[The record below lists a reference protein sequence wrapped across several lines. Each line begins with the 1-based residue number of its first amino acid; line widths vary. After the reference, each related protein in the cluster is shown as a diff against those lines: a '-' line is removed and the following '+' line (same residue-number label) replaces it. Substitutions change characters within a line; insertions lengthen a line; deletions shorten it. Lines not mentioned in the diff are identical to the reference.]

1 MHEII
6 SIGKSNFLGSLKQTV
21 NARELHAFLGNK
33 MHFADW
39 IKKRIADYG
48 FVENVDY
55 VRVELAA
62 GLAMA
67 QTGGDFAD
75 ILHAQKN
82 EAQETSTCDFRQQGR
97 IEYALSLDMAKEL
110 SMVER
115 NAKGKQARQYFIDCE
130 KRLSGSLKI
139 DFNDPLQAA
148 KAFIEAETARRD
160 AERKLQIAGGA
171 LTRLGA
177 AKGSQCLRESA
188 KLLKWKQTLFID
200 WLLARK
206 MLFRDAGKQLC
217 VYQEYLG
224 RGWFEYRADEKN
236 GHAFK
241 QVMVTPLGLQKLAQK
256 LEMA

>member
-1 MHEII
+1 MTELFTLVNRPVA
-6 SIGKSNFLGSLKQTV
+6 GQAQQTV
-21 NARELHAFLGNK
+21 NARELHAFLESKQEFSN
-33 MHFADW
+33 W
-39 IKKRIADYG
+39 IKNRIEDYG
-48 FVENVDY
+48 FLDGVDF
-55 VRVELAA
+55 LTN
-62 GLAMA
+62 LSK
-67 QTGGDFAD
+67 T
-75 ILHAQKN
+75 
-82 EAQETSTCDFRQQGR
+82 QGR
-97 IEYALSLDMAKEL
+97 PRIDYFLSLDMAKEL

-115 NAKGKQARQYFIDCE
+115 NAQGKQARQYFIDCE
-130 KRLSGSLKI
+130 KRLSGSLKV

-160 AERKLQIAGGA
+160 AERKLLIAGGA

-188 KLLKWKQTLFID
+188 KLLKWKQTPFID

-206 MLFRDAGKQLC
+206 MLFRDAGRQLC

-224 RGWFEYRADEKN
+224 RGWFEYRTDEKN

-256 LEMA
+256 LEIKEAV

>member
-1 MHEII
+1 MTELFTLVNRPVA
-6 SIGKSNFLGSLKQTV
+6 GQAQQTV
-21 NARELHAFLGNK
+21 NARELHAFLENK
-33 MHFADW
+33 QEFSNW
-39 IKKRIADYG
+39 IKNRIEDYG
-48 FVENVDY
+48 FLDGVDF
-55 VRVELAA
+55 LTN
-62 GLAMA
+62 LSK
-67 QTGGDFAD
+67 T
-75 ILHAQKN
+75 
-82 EAQETSTCDFRQQGR
+82 QGR
-97 IEYALSLDMAKEL
+97 PRIDYFLSLDMAKEL

-130 KRLSGSLKI
+130 KRLSGSLKV

-188 KLLKWKQTLFID
+188 KLLKWQQTPFID
-200 WLLARK
+200 WLLVKK

-224 RGWFEYRADEKN
+224 RGWFEYRTDEKN

-256 LEMA
+256 LEIKEAV

>member
-1 MHEII
+1 MTQII
-6 SIGKSNFLGSLKQTV
+6 PIGKSDFAGCPKQTV
-21 NARELHAFLGNK
+21 NARELHAFLENRD
-33 MHFADW
+33 HFSTW
-39 IKKRIADYG
+39 IKDRISQYG
-48 FVENVDY
+48 FVENQDFVIASGNSEAIRGGHNRLDY
-55 VRVELAA
+55 
-62 GLAMA
+62 
-67 QTGGDFAD
+67 F
-75 ILHAQKN
+75 
-82 EAQETSTCDFRQQGR
+82 
-97 IEYALSLDMAKEL
+97 LSLDMAKEL

-188 KLLKWKQTLFID
+188 KLLKWKQTPFID

-224 RGWFEYRADEKN
+224 RGWFEYRTDEKN

-256 LEMA
+256 LEIKEAV

>member
-1 MHEII
+1 MTELFVLVNRPVA
-6 SIGKSNFLGSLKQTV
+6 GQAQQTV
-21 NARELHAFLGNK
+21 NARELHAFLESKQEFSN
-33 MHFADW
+33 W
-39 IKKRIADYG
+39 IKNRIEDYG
-48 FVENVDY
+48 FLDGVDF
-55 VRVELAA
+55 LTN
-62 GLAMA
+62 LSK
-67 QTGGDFAD
+67 T
-75 ILHAQKN
+75 
-82 EAQETSTCDFRQQGR
+82 QGR
-97 IEYALSLDMAKEL
+97 PRIDYFLSLDMAKEL

-115 NAKGKQARQYFIDCE
+115 NAQGKQARQYFIDCE
-130 KRLSGSLKI
+130 KRLSGSLKV

-188 KLLKWKQTLFID
+188 KLLKWQQTPFID
-200 WLLARK
+200 WLLVKK

-224 RGWFEYRADEKN
+224 RGWFEYRTDEKN

-256 LEMA
+256 LEVVA

>member
-1 MHEII
+1 MSELFTLVNRPVA
-6 SIGKSNFLGSLKQTV
+6 GQAQQTV
-21 NARELHAFLGNK
+21 NARELHAFLENRD
-33 MHFADW
+33 HFATW
-39 IKKRIADYG
+39 IKDRIEQYG
-48 FVENVDY
+48 FVENQDFVSFS
-55 VRVELAA
+55 EIPEN
-62 GLAMA
+62 
-67 QTGGDFAD
+67 GG
-75 ILHAQKN
+75 
-82 EAQETSTCDFRQQGR
+82 RR
-97 IEYALSLDMAKEL
+97 IEYALSLDMALEL

-115 NAKGKQARQYFIDCE
+115 NAQGKQARQYFIDCE
-130 KRLSGSLKI
+130 KRLSGSLKV

-188 KLLKWKQTLFID
+188 KLLKWQQTPFID
-200 WLLARK
+200 WLLVKK

-224 RGWFEYRADEKN
+224 RGWFEYRTDEKN

-256 LEMA
+256 LEIKEAV

>member
-1 MHEII
+1 MTELFTLVNRPVA
-6 SIGKSNFLGSLKQTV
+6 GQAQQTV
-21 NARELHAFLGNK
+21 NARELHAFLENRD
-33 MHFADW
+33 HFSTW
-39 IKKRIADYG
+39 IKDRISQYG
-48 FVENVDY
+48 FVENQDFVIASGNSEAIRGGHNRLDY
-55 VRVELAA
+55 
-62 GLAMA
+62 
-67 QTGGDFAD
+67 F
-75 ILHAQKN
+75 
-82 EAQETSTCDFRQQGR
+82 
-97 IEYALSLDMAKEL
+97 LSLDMAKEL

-115 NAKGKQARQYFIDCE
+115 NAKGKQARQYFIECE

-188 KLLKWKQTLFID
+188 KLLKWKQTPFID

>member
-1 MHEII
+1 MTELFVLVNRPVA
-6 SIGKSNFLGSLKQTV
+6 GQAQQTV
-21 NARELHAFLGNK
+21 NARELHAFLESKQEFSN
-33 MHFADW
+33 W
-39 IKKRIADYG
+39 IKNRIEDYG
-48 FVENVDY
+48 FLDGVDF
-55 VRVELAA
+55 LTN
-62 GLAMA
+62 LSK
-67 QTGGDFAD
+67 T
-75 ILHAQKN
+75 
-82 EAQETSTCDFRQQGR
+82 QGR
-97 IEYALSLDMAKEL
+97 PRIDYFLSLDMAKEL

-115 NAKGKQARQYFIDCE
+115 NAQGKQARQYFIDCE

-188 KLLKWKQTLFID
+188 KLLKWQQTPFID
-200 WLLARK
+200 WLLVKK

-224 RGWFEYRADEKN
+224 RGWFEYRTDEKN

-256 LEMA
+256 LEVVA

>member
-1 MHEII
+1 MTELFTLVNRPVA
-6 SIGKSNFLGSLKQTV
+6 GQAQQTV
-21 NARELHAFLGNK
+21 NARELHAFLENRD
-33 MHFADW
+33 HFSTW
-39 IKKRIADYG
+39 IKDRISQYG
-48 FVENVDY
+48 FVENQDFVSFS
-55 VRVELAA
+55 EIPEN
-62 GLAMA
+62 
-67 QTGGDFAD
+67 GG
-75 ILHAQKN
+75 
-82 EAQETSTCDFRQQGR
+82 RR

-130 KRLSGSLKI
+130 KRLSGSLKV

-188 KLLKWKQTLFID
+188 KLLKWQQTPFID
-200 WLLARK
+200 WLLVKK

-256 LEMA
+256 LEIKEAV

>member
-1 MHEII
+1 MTELFTLVNRPVA
-6 SIGKSNFLGSLKQTV
+6 GQAQQTV
-21 NARELHAFLGNK
+21 NARELHAFLESKQEFSN
-33 MHFADW
+33 W
-39 IKKRIADYG
+39 IKNRIEDYG
-48 FVENVDY
+48 FLDGVDF
-55 VRVELAA
+55 LTN
-62 GLAMA
+62 LSK
-67 QTGGDFAD
+67 T
-75 ILHAQKN
+75 
-82 EAQETSTCDFRQQGR
+82 QGR
-97 IEYALSLDMAKEL
+97 PRIDYFLSLDMAKEL

-130 KRLSGSLKI
+130 KRLSGSLKV

-188 KLLKWKQTLFID
+188 KLLKWQPTPFID
-200 WLLARK
+200 WLLVKK
-206 MLFRDAGKQLC
+206 MLFRDAGKRLC

-224 RGWFEYRADEKN
+224 RGWFEYRTDEKN

-256 LEMA
+256 LEIKEAV

>member
-1 MHEII
+1 MTELFVLVNRPVA
-6 SIGKSNFLGSLKQTV
+6 GQAQQTV
-21 NARELHAFLGNK
+21 NARELHAFLESKQEFSN
-33 MHFADW
+33 W
-39 IKKRIADYG
+39 IKNRIEDYG
-48 FVENVDY
+48 FLDGVDF
-55 VRVELAA
+55 LTN
-62 GLAMA
+62 LSK
-67 QTGGDFAD
+67 T
-75 ILHAQKN
+75 
-82 EAQETSTCDFRQQGR
+82 QGR
-97 IEYALSLDMAKEL
+97 PRIDYFLSLDMAKEL

-115 NAKGKQARQYFIDCE
+115 NEKGKRARQYFIDCE

-188 KLLKWKQTLFID
+188 KLLKWQQTPFID
-200 WLLARK
+200 WLLVKK

-224 RGWFEYRADEKN
+224 RGWFEYRTDEKN

-256 LEMA
+256 LEVVA

>member
-1 MHEII
+1 MTELFVLVNRPVA
-6 SIGKSNFLGSLKQTV
+6 GQAQQTV
-21 NARELHAFLGNK
+21 NARELHAFLESKQEFSN
-33 MHFADW
+33 W
-39 IKKRIADYG
+39 IKNRIEDYG
-48 FVENVDY
+48 FLDGVDF
-55 VRVELAA
+55 LTN
-62 GLAMA
+62 LSK
-67 QTGGDFAD
+67 T
-75 ILHAQKN
+75 
-82 EAQETSTCDFRQQGR
+82 QGR
-97 IEYALSLDMAKEL
+97 PRIDYFLSLDMAKEL

-115 NAKGKQARQYFIDCE
+115 NAQGKQARQYFIDCE
-130 KRLSGSLKI
+130 KRLSGSLKV

-188 KLLKWKQTLFID
+188 KLLKWQQTAFID
-200 WLLARK
+200 WLLVKK

-256 LEMA
+256 LEIKEAV

>member
-1 MHEII
+1 MTELFVLVNRPVA
-6 SIGKSNFLGSLKQTV
+6 GQAQQTV
-21 NARELHAFLGNK
+21 NARELHAFLESKQEFSN
-33 MHFADW
+33 W
-39 IKKRIADYG
+39 IKNRIEDYG
-48 FVENVDY
+48 FLDGVDF
-55 VRVELAA
+55 LTN
-62 GLAMA
+62 LSK
-67 QTGGDFAD
+67 T
-75 ILHAQKN
+75 
-82 EAQETSTCDFRQQGR
+82 QGR
-97 IEYALSLDMAKEL
+97 PRIDYFLSLDMAKEL

-115 NAKGKQARQYFIDCE
+115 NAQGKQARQYFIDCE

-188 KLLKWKQTLFID
+188 KLLKWQQTAFID
-200 WLLARK
+200 WLLVKK

-224 RGWFEYRADEKN
+224 RGWFEYRTDEKN

-256 LEMA
+256 LEIKEAV

>member
-1 MHEII
+1 MTELFVLVNRPVA
-6 SIGKSNFLGSLKQTV
+6 GQAQQTV
-21 NARELHAFLGNK
+21 NARELHAFLESKQEFSN
-33 MHFADW
+33 W
-39 IKKRIADYG
+39 IKNRIEDYG
-48 FVENVDY
+48 FLDGVDF
-55 VRVELAA
+55 LPN
-62 GLAMA
+62 LSK
-67 QTGGDFAD
+67 T
-75 ILHAQKN
+75 
-82 EAQETSTCDFRQQGR
+82 QGR
-97 IEYALSLDMAKEL
+97 PRIDYFLSLDMAKEL

-130 KRLSGSLKI
+130 KRLSGSLKV

-188 KLLKWKQTLFID
+188 KLLKWQQTPFID
-200 WLLARK
+200 WLLVKK
-206 MLFRDAGKQLC
+206 MLFRDAGKRLC

-224 RGWFEYRADEKN
+224 RGWFEYRTDEKN

-256 LEMA
+256 LEIKEAV

>member
-1 MHEII
+1 MSELFVLVNRPVA
-6 SIGKSNFLGSLKQTV
+6 GQAQQTV
-21 NARELHAFLGNK
+21 NARELHAFLENRD
-33 MHFADW
+33 HFSTW
-39 IKKRIADYG
+39 IKDRISQYG
-48 FVENVDY
+48 FVENQDFVIASGNSEAIRGGHNRLDY
-55 VRVELAA
+55 
-62 GLAMA
+62 
-67 QTGGDFAD
+67 F
-75 ILHAQKN
+75 
-82 EAQETSTCDFRQQGR
+82 
-97 IEYALSLDMAKEL
+97 LSLDMAKEL

-130 KRLSGSLKI
+130 KRLSGSLKV

-160 AERKLQIAGGA
+160 AERKLLIAGGA

-188 KLLKWKQTLFID
+188 KLLKWKQTPFID

-206 MLFRDAGKQLC
+206 MLFRDAGRQLC

-224 RGWFEYRADEKN
+224 RGWFEYRTDEKN

-256 LEMA
+256 LEIKEAV

>member
-1 MHEII
+1 VFVPANRPVA
-6 SIGKSNFLGSLKQTV
+6 GQAQQTV
-21 NARELHAFLGNK
+21 NARELHAFLEVQTRFN
-33 MHFADW
+33 DW
-39 IKKRIADYG
+39 IKNRVDEYG
-48 FVENVDY
+48 FIENQDFITFTENLVN
-55 VRVELAA
+55 
-62 GLAMA
+62 
-67 QTGGDFAD
+67 GG
-75 ILHAQKN
+75 
-82 EAQETSTCDFRQQGR
+82 RR

-130 KRLSGSLKI
+130 KRLSGSMKI
-139 DFNDPLQAA
+139 DFNDPLRAA

-160 AERKLQIAGGA
+160 AERKLLIAGGA

-188 KLLKWKQTLFID
+188 KLLKWKQTPFID
-200 WLLARK
+200 WLLARE
-206 MLFRDAGKQLC
+206 MLFRDAGRQLC

-224 RGWFEYRADEKN
+224 RGWFEYRTDEKN

-256 LEMA
+256 LEVVA

>member
-1 MHEII
+1 MTELFVLVNRPVA
-6 SIGKSNFLGSLKQTV
+6 GQAQQTV
-21 NARELHAFLGNK
+21 NARELHAFLEVQTRFN
-33 MHFADW
+33 DW
-39 IKKRIADYG
+39 IKNRVDEYG
-48 FVENVDY
+48 FIENQDFITFTENLVN
-55 VRVELAA
+55 
-62 GLAMA
+62 
-67 QTGGDFAD
+67 GG
-75 ILHAQKN
+75 
-82 EAQETSTCDFRQQGR
+82 RR

-130 KRLSGSLKI
+130 KRLSGSMKI

-160 AERKLQIAGGA
+160 AERKLLIAGGA

-188 KLLKWKQTLFID
+188 KLLKWQQTPFID
-200 WLLARK
+200 WLLVKK

-224 RGWFEYRADEKN
+224 RGWFEYRTDEKN

-256 LEMA
+256 LEVVA

>member
-1 MHEII
+1 MTELFVLVNRPVA
-6 SIGKSNFLGSLKQTV
+6 GQAQQTV
-21 NARELHAFLGNK
+21 NARELHAFLESKQEFSN
-33 MHFADW
+33 W
-39 IKKRIADYG
+39 IKNRIEDYG
-48 FVENVDY
+48 FLDGVDF
-55 VRVELAA
+55 LTN
-62 GLAMA
+62 LSK
-67 QTGGDFAD
+67 T
-75 ILHAQKN
+75 
-82 EAQETSTCDFRQQGR
+82 QGR
-97 IEYALSLDMAKEL
+97 PRIDYFLSLDMAKEL

-130 KRLSGSLKI
+130 KRLSGSLKV

-188 KLLKWKQTLFID
+188 KLLKWQQTPFID
-200 WLLARK
+200 WLLVKK

-224 RGWFEYRADEKN
+224 RGWFEYRTDEKN

-256 LEMA
+256 LEVVA

>member
-1 MHEII
+1 MTELFVLVNRPVA
-6 SIGKSNFLGSLKQTV
+6 GQAQQTV
-21 NARELHAFLGNK
+21 NARELHAFLEVQTRFN
-33 MHFADW
+33 DW
-39 IKKRIADYG
+39 IKNRVDEYG
-48 FVENVDY
+48 FIENQDFITFTENLVN
-55 VRVELAA
+55 
-62 GLAMA
+62 
-67 QTGGDFAD
+67 GG
-75 ILHAQKN
+75 
-82 EAQETSTCDFRQQGR
+82 RR

-130 KRLSGSLKI
+130 KRLSGSMKI

-160 AERKLQIAGGA
+160 AERKLLIAGGA

-188 KLLKWKQTLFID
+188 KLLKWQQTPFID

-206 MLFRDAGKQLC
+206 MLFRDAGRQLC

-224 RGWFEYRADEKN
+224 RGWFEYRTDEKN

-256 LEMA
+256 LEIKEAV

>member
-1 MHEII
+1 MTELFVLVNRPVA
-6 SIGKSNFLGSLKQTV
+6 GQAQQTV
-21 NARELHAFLGNK
+21 NARELHAFLEVQTRFN
-33 MHFADW
+33 DW
-39 IKKRIADYG
+39 IKNRVDEYG
-48 FVENVDY
+48 FIENQDFITFTENLVN
-55 VRVELAA
+55 
-62 GLAMA
+62 
-67 QTGGDFAD
+67 GG
-75 ILHAQKN
+75 
-82 EAQETSTCDFRQQGR
+82 RR

-130 KRLSGSLKI
+130 KRLSGSMKI

-188 KLLKWKQTLFID
+188 KLLKWQQTPFID
-200 WLLARK
+200 WLLVKK

-224 RGWFEYRADEKN
+224 RGWFEYRTDEKN

-256 LEMA
+256 LEVVA

>member
-1 MHEII
+1 MSELFVLVNRPVA
-6 SIGKSNFLGSLKQTV
+6 GQAQQTV
-21 NARELHAFLGNK
+21 NARELHTFLENRD
-33 MHFADW
+33 HFSTW
-39 IKKRIADYG
+39 IKDRISQYG
-48 FVENVDY
+48 FVENQDFVSFS
-55 VRVELAA
+55 EIPEN
-62 GLAMA
+62 
-67 QTGGDFAD
+67 GG
-75 ILHAQKN
+75 
-82 EAQETSTCDFRQQGR
+82 RR

-130 KRLSGSLKI
+130 KRLSGCLKV

-188 KLLKWKQTLFID
+188 KLLKWQQTAFID
-200 WLLARK
+200 WLLVKK

-224 RGWFEYRADEKN
+224 RGWFEYRTDEKN

-256 LEMA
+256 LEIKEAV

>member
-1 MHEII
+1 MTELFTLVNRPVA
-6 SIGKSNFLGSLKQTV
+6 GQAQQTV
-21 NARELHAFLGNK
+21 NARELHAFLESKQEFSN
-33 MHFADW
+33 W
-39 IKKRIADYG
+39 IKNRIEDYG
-48 FVENVDY
+48 FLDGVDF
-55 VRVELAA
+55 LTN
-62 GLAMA
+62 LSK
-67 QTGGDFAD
+67 T
-75 ILHAQKN
+75 
-82 EAQETSTCDFRQQGR
+82 QGR
-97 IEYALSLDMAKEL
+97 PRIDYFLSLDMAKEL

-115 NAKGKQARQYFIDCE
+115 NAQGKQARQYFIDCE
-130 KRLSGSLKI
+130 KRLSGSLKV

-148 KAFIEAETARRD
+148 KAFIEVETARRD

-188 KLLKWKQTLFID
+188 KLLKWQQTPFID
-200 WLLARK
+200 WLLVKK

-224 RGWFEYRADEKN
+224 RGWFEYRTDEKN

-256 LEMA
+256 LEIKEAV

>member
-1 MHEII
+1 MTELFVLVNRPVA
-6 SIGKSNFLGSLKQTV
+6 GQAQQTV
-21 NARELHAFLGNK
+21 NARELHAFLESKQEFSN
-33 MHFADW
+33 W
-39 IKKRIADYG
+39 IKNRIEDYG
-48 FVENVDY
+48 FLDGVDF
-55 VRVELAA
+55 LTN
-62 GLAMA
+62 LSK
-67 QTGGDFAD
+67 T
-75 ILHAQKN
+75 
-82 EAQETSTCDFRQQGR
+82 QGR
-97 IEYALSLDMAKEL
+97 PRIDYFLSLDMAKEL

-115 NAKGKQARQYFIDCE
+115 NAQGKQARQYFIDCE
-130 KRLSGSLKI
+130 KRLSGSLKV

-188 KLLKWKQTLFID
+188 KLLKWKQTPFID

-206 MLFRDAGKQLC
+206 MLFRDAGRQLC

-224 RGWFEYRADEKN
+224 RGWFEYRTDEKN

-256 LEMA
+256 LEVVA

>member
-1 MHEII
+1 MTELLTYLINGDLI
-6 SIGKSNFLGSLKQTV
+6 MTELFVLVNRPVAGQAQQTV
-21 NARELHAFLGNK
+21 NARELHAFLESKQEFSN
-33 MHFADW
+33 W
-39 IKKRIADYG
+39 IKNRIEDYG
-48 FVENVDY
+48 FLDGVDF
-55 VRVELAA
+55 LTN
-62 GLAMA
+62 LSK
-67 QTGGDFAD
+67 T
-75 ILHAQKN
+75 
-82 EAQETSTCDFRQQGR
+82 QGR
-97 IEYALSLDMAKEL
+97 PRIDYFLSLDMAKEL

-130 KRLSGSLKI
+130 KRLSGSLKV

-188 KLLKWKQTLFID
+188 KLLKWQQTPFID
-200 WLLARK
+200 WLLVKK

-224 RGWFEYRADEKN
+224 RGWFEYRTDEKN

-256 LEMA
+256 LEVVA

>member
-1 MHEII
+1 MTELFVLVNRPVA
-6 SIGKSNFLGSLKQTV
+6 GQAQQTV
-21 NARELHAFLGNK
+21 NARELHAFLEVQTRFN
-33 MHFADW
+33 DW
-39 IKKRIADYG
+39 IKNRVDEYG
-48 FVENVDY
+48 FIENQDFITFTENLVN
-55 VRVELAA
+55 
-62 GLAMA
+62 
-67 QTGGDFAD
+67 GG
-75 ILHAQKN
+75 
-82 EAQETSTCDFRQQGR
+82 RR

-130 KRLSGSLKI
+130 KRLSGSMKI

-160 AERKLQIAGGA
+160 AERKLLIAGGA

-177 AKGSQCLRESA
+177 AKGSQCVRESA
-188 KLLKWKQTLFID
+188 KLLKWKQTPFIG

-206 MLFRDAGKQLC
+206 MLFRDAGRQLC

-224 RGWFEYRADEKN
+224 RGWFEYRTDEKN

-256 LEMA
+256 LEVVA

>member
-1 MHEII
+1 MTELFVLVNRPVA
-6 SIGKSNFLGSLKQTV
+6 GQAQQTV
-21 NARELHAFLGNK
+21 NARELHAFLEVQTRFN
-33 MHFADW
+33 DW
-39 IKKRIADYG
+39 IKNRVDEYG
-48 FVENVDY
+48 FIENQDFITFTENLVN
-55 VRVELAA
+55 
-62 GLAMA
+62 
-67 QTGGDFAD
+67 GG
-75 ILHAQKN
+75 
-82 EAQETSTCDFRQQGR
+82 RR

-115 NAKGKQARQYFIDCE
+115 NAKGKQVRQYFIDCE
-130 KRLSGSLKI
+130 KRLSGSMKI

-160 AERKLQIAGGA
+160 AERKLLIAGGA

-188 KLLKWKQTLFID
+188 KLLKWKQTPFID

-206 MLFRDAGKQLC
+206 MLFRDAGRQLC

-224 RGWFEYRADEKN
+224 RGWFEYRTDEKN

-256 LEMA
+256 LEIKEAV

>member
-1 MHEII
+1 MTELFTLVNRPVA
-6 SIGKSNFLGSLKQTV
+6 GQAQQTV
-21 NARELHAFLGNK
+21 NARELHAFLEVQTRFN
-33 MHFADW
+33 DW
-39 IKKRIADYG
+39 IKNRVDEYG
-48 FVENVDY
+48 FIENQDFIAFTENLVN
-55 VRVELAA
+55 
-62 GLAMA
+62 
-67 QTGGDFAD
+67 GG
-75 ILHAQKN
+75 
-82 EAQETSTCDFRQQGR
+82 RR

-115 NAKGKQARQYFIDCE
+115 NAQGKQARQYFIDCE
-130 KRLSGSLKI
+130 KRLSGCLKV

-188 KLLKWKQTLFID
+188 KLLKWKQTPFID
-200 WLLARK
+200 WLLVKK

-224 RGWFEYRADEKN
+224 RGWFEYRTDEKN

-256 LEMA
+256 LEIKEAV

>member
-1 MHEII
+1 MTELFTLVNRPVA
-6 SIGKSNFLGSLKQTV
+6 GQAQQTV
-21 NARELHAFLGNK
+21 NARELHAFLESKQEFSN
-33 MHFADW
+33 W
-39 IKKRIADYG
+39 IKNRIEDYG
-48 FVENVDY
+48 FLDGVDF
-55 VRVELAA
+55 LTN
-62 GLAMA
+62 LSK
-67 QTGGDFAD
+67 T
-75 ILHAQKN
+75 
-82 EAQETSTCDFRQQGR
+82 QGR
-97 IEYALSLDMAKEL
+97 PRIDYFLSLDMAKEL

-115 NAKGKQARQYFIDCE
+115 NTQGKQARQYFIDCE
-130 KRLSGSLKI
+130 KRLSGSLKV

-188 KLLKWKQTLFID
+188 KLLKWQQTPFID
-200 WLLARK
+200 WLLVKK

-224 RGWFEYRADEKN
+224 RGWFEYRTDEKN

-256 LEMA
+256 LEIKEAV

>member
-1 MHEII
+1 MTQII
-6 SIGKSNFLGSLKQTV
+6 PIGKSDFAGCPKQTV
-21 NARELHAFLGNK
+21 NARELHAFLENRD
-33 MHFADW
+33 HFSTW
-39 IKKRIADYG
+39 IKDRISQYG
-48 FVENVDY
+48 FVENQDFVIASGNSEAIRGGHNRLDY
-55 VRVELAA
+55 
-62 GLAMA
+62 
-67 QTGGDFAD
+67 F
-75 ILHAQKN
+75 
-82 EAQETSTCDFRQQGR
+82 
-97 IEYALSLDMAKEL
+97 LSLDMAKEL

-188 KLLKWKQTLFID
+188 KLLKWKQTPFID

>member
-1 MHEII
+1 MTELFVLVNRPVA
-6 SIGKSNFLGSLKQTV
+6 GQAQQTV
-21 NARELHAFLGNK
+21 NARELHAFLESKQEFSN
-33 MHFADW
+33 W
-39 IKKRIADYG
+39 IKNRIEDYG
-48 FVENVDY
+48 FLDGVDF
-55 VRVELAA
+55 LTN
-62 GLAMA
+62 LSK
-67 QTGGDFAD
+67 T
-75 ILHAQKN
+75 
-82 EAQETSTCDFRQQGR
+82 QGR
-97 IEYALSLDMAKEL
+97 PRIDYFLSLDMAKEL

-188 KLLKWKQTLFID
+188 KLLKWQQTPFID
-200 WLLARK
+200 WLLVKK

-224 RGWFEYRADEKN
+224 RGWFEYRTDEKN

-256 LEMA
+256 LEVVA

>member
-1 MHEII
+1 MTELFVLVNRPVA
-6 SIGKSNFLGSLKQTV
+6 GQAQQTV
-21 NARELHAFLGNK
+21 NARELHAFLESKQEFSN
-33 MHFADW
+33 W
-39 IKKRIADYG
+39 IKNRIEDYG
-48 FVENVDY
+48 FLDGVDF
-55 VRVELAA
+55 LTN
-62 GLAMA
+62 LSK
-67 QTGGDFAD
+67 T
-75 ILHAQKN
+75 
-82 EAQETSTCDFRQQGR
+82 QGR
-97 IEYALSLDMAKEL
+97 PRIDYFLSLDMAKEL

-115 NAKGKQARQYFIDCE
+115 NAQGKQARQYFIDCE
-130 KRLSGSLKI
+130 KRLSGSLKV

-188 KLLKWKQTLFID
+188 KLLKWQQTPFID
-200 WLLARK
+200 WLLVKK

-224 RGWFEYRADEKN
+224 RGWFEYRTDEKN

-256 LEMA
+256 LEIKEAV

>member
-1 MHEII
+1 MTELFTLVNRPVA
-6 SIGKSNFLGSLKQTV
+6 GQAQQTV
-21 NARELHAFLGNK
+21 NARELHAFLESKQEFSN
-33 MHFADW
+33 W
-39 IKKRIADYG
+39 IKNRIEDYG
-48 FVENVDY
+48 FLDGVDF
-55 VRVELAA
+55 LTN
-62 GLAMA
+62 LSK
-67 QTGGDFAD
+67 T
-75 ILHAQKN
+75 
-82 EAQETSTCDFRQQGR
+82 QGR
-97 IEYALSLDMAKEL
+97 PRIDYFLSLDMAKEL

-115 NAKGKQARQYFIDCE
+115 NAQGKQARQYFIDCE

-188 KLLKWKQTLFID
+188 KLLKWQQTPFID
-200 WLLARK
+200 WLLVKK
-206 MLFRDAGKQLC
+206 MLFRDAGKRLC

-224 RGWFEYRADEKN
+224 RGWFEYRTDEKN

-256 LEMA
+256 LEIKEAV

>member
-1 MHEII
+1 MTELFVLVNRPVA
-6 SIGKSNFLGSLKQTV
+6 GQAQQTV
-21 NARELHAFLGNK
+21 NARELHAFLEVQTRFN
-33 MHFADW
+33 DW
-39 IKKRIADYG
+39 IKNRVDEYG
-48 FVENVDY
+48 FIENQDFITFTENLVN
-55 VRVELAA
+55 
-62 GLAMA
+62 
-67 QTGGDFAD
+67 GG
-75 ILHAQKN
+75 
-82 EAQETSTCDFRQQGR
+82 RR

-115 NAKGKQARQYFIDCE
+115 NAQGKQARQYFIDCE

-148 KAFIEAETARRD
+148 KAFIEAEMARRD

-188 KLLKWKQTLFID
+188 KLLKWQQTAFID
-200 WLLARK
+200 WLLVKK

-224 RGWFEYRADEKN
+224 RGWFEYRTDEKN

-256 LEMA
+256 LEIKEAV

>member
-1 MHEII
+1 MTEFFTLVNRPVA
-6 SIGKSNFLGSLKQTV
+6 GQAQQTV
-21 NARELHAFLGNK
+21 NARELHAFLESKQEFSN
-33 MHFADW
+33 W
-39 IKKRIADYG
+39 IKNRIEDYG
-48 FVENVDY
+48 FLDGVDF
-55 VRVELAA
+55 LTN
-62 GLAMA
+62 LSK
-67 QTGGDFAD
+67 T
-75 ILHAQKN
+75 
-82 EAQETSTCDFRQQGR
+82 QGR
-97 IEYALSLDMAKEL
+97 PRIDYFLSLDMAKEL

-115 NAKGKQARQYFIDCE
+115 NAQGKQARQYFIDCE
-130 KRLSGSLKI
+130 KRLSGSLKV

-188 KLLKWKQTLFID
+188 KLLKWQQTPFID
-200 WLLARK
+200 WLLVKK

-224 RGWFEYRADEKN
+224 RGWFEYRTDEKN

-256 LEMA
+256 LEIKEAV

>member
-1 MHEII
+1 MTELFTLVNRPVA
-6 SIGKSNFLGSLKQTV
+6 GQAQQTV
-21 NARELHAFLGNK
+21 NARELHAFLESKQEFSN
-33 MHFADW
+33 W
-39 IKKRIADYG
+39 IKNRIEDYG
-48 FVENVDY
+48 FLDGVDF
-55 VRVELAA
+55 LTN
-62 GLAMA
+62 LSK
-67 QTGGDFAD
+67 T
-75 ILHAQKN
+75 
-82 EAQETSTCDFRQQGR
+82 QGR
-97 IEYALSLDMAKEL
+97 PRIDYFLSLDMAKEL

-130 KRLSGSLKI
+130 KRLSGSLKV

-188 KLLKWKQTLFID
+188 KLLKWQQTPFID
-200 WLLARK
+200 WLLVKK

-224 RGWFEYRADEKN
+224 RGWFEYRTDEKN

-256 LEMA
+256 LEIKEAV

>member
-1 MHEII
+1 MGNLKTKFRIGI
-6 SIGKSNFLGSLKQTV
+6 SEYLLKRFDEDLIMPELFVLVNRPVNGQAQQTV
-21 NARELHAFLGNK
+21 NARELHAFLENHD
-33 MHFADW
+33 HFSTW
-39 IKKRIADYG
+39 IKDRISQYG
-48 FVENVDY
+48 FVENQDFVIASGNSEAIRGGHNRLDY
-55 VRVELAA
+55 
-62 GLAMA
+62 
-67 QTGGDFAD
+67 F
-75 ILHAQKN
+75 
-82 EAQETSTCDFRQQGR
+82 
-97 IEYALSLDMAKEL
+97 LSLDMAKEL

-130 KRLSGSLKI
+130 KRLSGSLKV

-177 AKGSQCLRESA
+177 AQGSQCLRESA
-188 KLLKWKQTLFID
+188 KLLKWQQTPFID
-200 WLLARK
+200 WLLAKK
-206 MLFRDAGKQLC
+206 MLFRDAGRRLC

-256 LEMA
+256 LEVVA